1 MRLLEQ
7 KPGDLAT
14 ERRLKF
20 YKGLL
25 GLLHGL
31 VTGDQ
36 LLVLYR
42 VSVPGVTIYI
52 FFAWNDNKKL
62 HGPSH
67 KRVTKGHTWSQR
79 VTIRPRRLLVA
90 VKAKS

>member
-1 MRLLEQ
+1 MLFALWREFTHATVDEKELDTKMFNLRNAIIATQRAISTNDVPTRSLEQ

-31 VTGDQ
+31 VTGD
-36 LLVLYR
+36 
-42 VSVPGVTIYI
+42 
-52 FFAWNDNKKL
+52 
-62 HGPSH
+62 
-67 KRVTKGHTWSQR
+67 
-79 VTIRPRRLLVA
+79 
-90 VKAKS
+90 

>member
-1 MRLLEQ
+1 MCQSTKKSWTQKCSIWENAILAAQRAISTNDVPMRLLEQ

-31 VTGDQ
+31 VTGD
-36 LLVLYR
+36 
-42 VSVPGVTIYI
+42 
-52 FFAWNDNKKL
+52 
-62 HGPSH
+62 
-67 KRVTKGHTWSQR
+67 
-79 VTIRPRRLLVA
+79 
-90 VKAKS
+90 